1 VGSAVPGKEEVL
13 TSIYRKFSGMNQTDA
28 RTAIAD
34 EEFNWLENAIPIG
47 QGNIK
52 LVPAQGAAVATLTG
66 TTVTMFGYTLK
77 LTNVETPVLICF
89 KSDGSAQQ
97 VRLDTFAV
105 TTIGAAGTFTAAART
120 AIWQDTPVLIA
131 DPTKGYF
138 SWDGTTLTTIDAT
151 KKATDIA
158 VFEGRAWLVTAPR
171 TITFTSPNTFNDF
184 TGANGSG
191 SVTISDSAFT
201 GNIVRLLSA
210 LEQLWI
216 VGNSAVDAIT
226 NVSTTGTPL
235 TTTFSLTNIVS
246 NVGSPYPSS
255 VNAFFRTFIF
265 LNHYGVYAVVGA
277 TPQKLSDKL
286 DGLFPSL
293 SLTGAD
299 NPSATFSL
307 YDIFHW
313 AVLVTLVDPFAR
325 GTFPAIL
332 MFSQGKWFIAR
343 QGDSLKWITGV
354 PSTTGDPQVW
364 GTDGTNIYQLFAASS
379 TTTVPYLIKTKLFD
393 FGEWTQQKHWD
404 YIGLEFT
411 SQNTVVNP
419 TLNVENERQTFGSP
433 ALVSPT
439 NVLQFIGAGGVP
451 LNFVGTGTIVWV
463 SSGLQLLMNAASI
476 GIYGH
481 YFGFTMTG
489 TEAPWTWSSYAFG
502 TIEQGRWQHL

>member
-1 VGSAVPGKEEVL
+1 MANLTAPDQELK
-13 TSIYRKFSGMNQTDA
+13 TSIYRKFAGINQTDA

-34 EEFNWLENAIPIG
+34 EEFHWLENAIPIG
-47 QGNIK
+47 QGNVK
-52 LVPAQGAAVATLTG
+52 LVPAQGAPVATLTG
-66 TTVTMFGYTLK
+66 TTATMFGYTLK
-77 LTNVETPVLICF
+77 LAGAEIPVLICF
-89 KSDGSAQQ
+89 KTDGSAQQ
-97 VRLDTFAV
+97 VRLDTFA
-105 TTIGAAGTFTAAART
+105 TTSLGGAGTFTVAART
-120 AIWQDTPVLIA
+120 AIWQDTPILIV

-158 VFEGRAWLVTAPR
+158 VFEGRAWLVTAAR

-184 TGANGSG
+184 TGGNGSG
-191 SVTISDSAFT
+191 SVTISDSSFT

-216 VGNSAVDAIT
+216 VGNSAVNAIT

-265 LNHYGVYAVVGA
+265 LNHYGVYAIVGA

-286 DGLFPSL
+286 DGLFSSL
-293 SLTGAD
+293 NLTGTD

-325 GTFPAIL
+325 GTFPVLL

-343 QGDSLKWITGV
+343 QGDNLKWIAGV
-354 PSTTGDPQVW
+354 PSTTGDPLVW
-364 GTDGTNIYQLFAASS
+364 GTDGTNIYQLFAGSS
-379 TTTVPYLIKTKLFD
+379 TTPVPYLIKTKLFD

-411 SQNTVVNP
+411 SQNTVISP
-419 TLNVENERQTFGSP
+419 TINIENERQVVGSP
-433 ALVSPT
+433 AIVSPA
-439 NVLQFIGAGGVP
+439 NILQFIGAGNVP
-451 LNFVGTGTIVWV
+451 LNFVGTGTIVFV
-463 SSGLQLLMNAASI
+463 ASGLQLLMNAQAI

-481 YFGFTMTG
+481 YFGFTMSG

-502 TIEQGRWQHL
+502 TIEAGRWQHL